1 MEDKC
6 LKNWG
11 NDFFTKT
18 LKRWNCNHL
27 TETSR
32 SSTEVNTSSGASSD
46 GKGRRKSACKF
57 TAVIRGS
64 RTPNWVGITSSQMYR
79 SILREKMPPSL
90 RALGR
95 HALFQ
100 HDNDPE
106 HTSKAAVSNLF
117 TPCLEDLALS
127 CVIWVMLLTLLS
139 CYKFNRCYIKLIYI
153 FNILEIVFVF
163 IEILFK
169 MVLFKGGVLV
179 YEPLPL
185 LHSDDCTRHVNL
197 VAQHDQWPTSP
208 DTLYYFL

>member
-106 HTSKAAVSNLF
+106 HTSKADVSNLF

-139 CYKFNRCYIKLIYI
+139 CYKFNRCYIKHIYST
-153 FNILEIVFVF
+153 FWK
-163 IEILFK
+163 LFLCSLRYCLK
-169 MVLFKGGVLV
+169 WYFSKGV
-179 YEPLPL
+179 YSCMNLCHCC
-185 LHSDDCTRHVNL
+185 HSDDCTRHVNL